1 MKVHYINILMFAVPL
16 NILVYNQR
24 NHKSITY
31 HTQNENPIK
40 IHRSLCECELYAPQN
55 YDNDPEMKSVMQD
68 FDRQTSERLREYDE
82 RMNKNRKKCKD
93 QCDKDIQKIIL
104 KDKIEKELKEK
115 LATLETNINTK
126 DLPICECEKSLTDK
140 VEKGCLG
147 CGLLGSGI
155 APNVGLFGEVALGAW
170 KTAALVTAK
179 ELAAKSGALAGE
191 AARIKA
197 GIDEVVFGLES
208 EFSVSTLGGNVLKTY
223 INAQNYKDV
232 SLIYEAVYTK
242 FQVSCLPPGPDAS
255 PGPFS
260 IAATDETFCSTTF
273 NKILYAN
280 EGSSGVSIPGAIKNN
295 VETIVL
301 QAKDVADAAA
311 ETATK
316 DITTLALKT
325 NTAAVDATYANSQIV
340 IIASI
345 VAILVIVLVMIIIYL
360 ILRYR
365 RKKKMKKKLQYIK
378 LLKE

>member
-1 MKVHYINILMFAVPL
+1 MKVHYINILMLADPL

-24 NHKSITY
+24 NHKTITH
-31 HTQNENPIK
+31 HTPNESPIK
-40 IHRSLCECELYAPQN
+40 THRSLCECELYVPQN
-55 YDNDPEMKSVMQD
+55 YDNDPEMKSVMKN

-179 ELAAKSGALAGE
+179 KLAAEAGAAAGLKAGDALGMEIVTLGLKSLKVDTLKSGIFKSFVTTSRYTEVTGLVNIIDTQINDACSPFSIVKEAICALRE
-191 AARIKA
+191 N
-197 GIDEVVFGLES
+197 FGLEA
-208 EFSVSTLGGNVLKTY
+208 VPGGRQVEQIDVIRRVLNEALKKATSSA
-223 INAQNYKDV
+223 NAK
-232 SLIYEAVYTK
+232 AT
-242 FQVSCLPPGPDAS
+242 QV
-255 PGPFS
+255 
-260 IAATDETFCSTTF
+260 AATKTAAFETAQ
-273 NKILYAN
+273 K
-280 EGSSGVSIPGAIKNN
+280 GAI
-295 VETIVL
+295 EAASTQFYTTIAYSITAILIIVL
-301 QAKDVADAAA
+301 IMV
-311 ETATK
+311 
-316 DITTLALKT
+316 
-325 NTAAVDATYANSQIV
+325 
-340 IIASI
+340 
-345 VAILVIVLVMIIIYL
+345 IIYL

-378 LLKE
+378 LLEK